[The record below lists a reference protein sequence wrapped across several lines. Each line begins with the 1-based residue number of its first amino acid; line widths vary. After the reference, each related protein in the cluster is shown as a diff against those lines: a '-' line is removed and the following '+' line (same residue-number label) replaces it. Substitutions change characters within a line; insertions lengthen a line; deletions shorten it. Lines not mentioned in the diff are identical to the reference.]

1 MVFLQFEKSKLEL
14 EIETRNR
21 NRNSKSKLEIET
33 RNHNFHNFA
42 VDYGKVAPKIRS
54 FIPISIFI

>member
-1 MVFLQFEKSKLEL
+1 MVFLQFEKSKL

-21 NRNSKSKLEIET
+21 NRNSKSKLELEIET